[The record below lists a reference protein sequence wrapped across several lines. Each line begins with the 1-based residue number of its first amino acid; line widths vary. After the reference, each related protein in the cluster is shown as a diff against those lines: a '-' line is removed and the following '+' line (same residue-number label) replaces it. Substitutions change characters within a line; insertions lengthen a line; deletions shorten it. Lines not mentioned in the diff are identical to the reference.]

1 MGGLGGITADGSRDR
16 EARPIIAAAGKEF
29 SPAENHLSKALAILP
44 EKVDVIPAPN
54 EFNQAISRA
63 TAL

>member
-1 MGGLGGITADGSRDR
+1 LADHSGIREGAPIAEEHLGTAQ
-16 EARPIIAAAGKEF
+16 
-29 SPAENHLSKALAILP
+29 AILGEAILF